1 MDEDALLNAEDLK
14 PTPKA
19 ADDCEMAEGR
29 KAELFC
35 PKEKN
40 IIFNFFIPWK
50 LSTSAEILKS
60 QRSSIFAFHITVDHS
75 ETARERKTWRNSEE

>member
-29 KAELFC
+29 KADLLFT
-35 PKEKN
+35 KK
-40 IIFNFFIPWK
+40 IKYYIFFFIP
-50 LSTSAEILKS
+50 
-60 QRSSIFAFHITVDHS
+60 
-75 ETARERKTWRNSEE
+75 

>member
-40 IIFNFFIPWK
+40 IIFNFFIP
-50 LSTSAEILKS
+50 
-60 QRSSIFAFHITVDHS
+60 
-75 ETARERKTWRNSEE
+75 